1 MSFVHLHV
9 HSEYSTLDGASR
21 IADMVNRVVE
31 LGQTALGLSD
41 HGTMSGV
48 YELVRECNKAGIKPI
63 IGCEFYIQAPDG
75 GNNHLVVLAKNNKGM
90 ENMLLLLEFSNFSN
104 FYKRPRITYEKLYEM
119 KEGLIVTSAC
129 LAGTIPRH
137 IMHGNIID
145 AMSLAREMKEQFGED
160 FYLEI
165 QPNSIPEQLTVNKS
179 LISIGNSLNIEL
191 IVANDVH
198 YTRKE
203 DAFSHEVLLAMQMKK
218 KMNDEKRYS
227 FSTEDFYVKD
237 EAEMREQLSYMDKY
251 SLDKAINNTSII
263 ADKCNVVLAP
273 TNRLPKYYNIPA
285 GETSRSLLAKKI
297 MAGMKEMKYEKY
309 AKDLQYELDVIDRNG
324 YSDYFLIVQDYISSA
339 KKRGELVSP
348 GRGSGCGS
356 KVVFATNMSEVDP
369 ARYNLLFERFLVD
382 GRQPD

>member
-1 MSFVHLHV
+1 M
-9 HSEYSTLDGASR
+9 
-21 IADMVNRVVE
+21 
-31 LGQTALGLSD
+31 
-41 HGTMSGV
+41 
-48 YELVRECNKAGIKPI
+48 
-63 IGCEFYIQAPDG
+63 
-75 GNNHLVVLAKNNKGM
+75 
-90 ENMLLLLEFSNFSN
+90 
-104 FYKRPRITYEKLYEM
+104 
-119 KEGLIVTSAC
+119 
-129 LAGTIPRH
+129 
-137 IMHGNIID
+137 
-145 AMSLAREMKEQFGED
+145 
-160 FYLEI
+160 
-165 QPNSIPEQLTVNKS
+165 
-179 LISIGNSLNIEL
+179 
-191 IVANDVH
+191 H